1 MSCPIQLYGPCN
13 SALFLAIWR
22 RSSPLVS
29 LVAGLSTVPGPHLPT
44 SPLPALGHSGLW
56 SASMISP
63 SFMSPLAWWSSATWS
78 LLLLAPVAESPSVWL
93 LWTQSLTW
101 LGHTTAQSLEPRTC
115 NSIQQVTIS
124 MLPSQ
129 HTPRHLAASVS
140 FHSNLLH
147 AYDYIL

>member
-29 LVAGLSTVPGPHLPT
+29 LVAGLSMVPGPHLPT
-44 SPLPALGHSGLW
+44 SPLPALGPRGLW

-63 SFMSPLAWWSSATWS
+63 SSTSPLAWLNSATWS

-101 LGHTTAQSLEPRTC
+101 LGHTTAQSLELRTC

-129 HTPRHLAASVS
+129 HTLCHLAVSVS

-147 AYDYIL
+147 ADDYIL